1 MSGPDTGTITRS
13 RKGPVVTLTFENPP
27 EGYMDQG
34 TETALTQHLAAI
46 EADDTCRV
54 VIMTGG
60 QEGVFIRHYDTRV
73 LENQSN
79 AMRKRGLAFSTDR
92 AVPEPDLHRCFRQIE
107 TSGKIYIAAINGAAM
122 GGGYELALACDLR
135 FAQQGDYP
143 IGLPEVKIGLLPGA
157 GGTQRLTDLV
167 GRARALEYILLGATF
182 TPQEAAA
189 NGMVN
194 VCTPGPVLEAAHD
207 MAARLVALPERA
219 LAHSKRLVRRSFDPT
234 GIMADERTL
243 FCDLM
248 VQDEAPELMHAM
260 NTGQGD
266 IRDPNA
272 VLEKPSS
279 PDAA

>member
-1 MSGPDTGTITRS
+1 MSGPDTGIITRS
-13 RKGPVVTLTFENPP
+13 QEGPVVTLTFENPP

-34 TETALTQHLAAI
+34 TEAALAQHLDAI
-46 EADDTCRV
+46 EVDETCRI

-73 LENQSN
+73 LESQSN
-79 AMRKRGLAFSTDR
+79 AMRKRGLTFSTER
-92 AVPEPDLHRCFRQIE
+92 SVPEPDLHRCFRMIE
-107 TSGKIYIAAINGAAM
+107 ASPKIYIAAINGAAM

-135 FAQQGDYP
+135 LAQQGDYP

-167 GRARALEYILLGATF
+167 GRAKALEYILFGATF

-194 VCTPGPVLEAAHD
+194 ACTPGPVLDAAHE
-207 MAARLVALPERA
+207 MAARLLALPERA
-219 LAHSKRLVRRSFDPT
+219 LAHSKKLVRCSFDPA
-234 GIMADERTL
+234 GVMADERTL

-248 VQDEAPELMHAM
+248 VQDDAPNLMRAM
-260 NTGQGD
+260 NTGTGD
-266 IRDPNA
+266 IREPNG
-272 VLEKPSS
+272 
-279 PDAA
+279 